1 MFTWGQPANDKTI
14 FFFFFSLNFEMKLM
28 LGLSVLN
35 KITGSYRHISL
46 VERIIKLLDII
57 LHLLY

>member
-14 FFFFFSLNFEMKLM
+14 FFFFSLNFEMKLM
-28 LGLSVLN
+28 LVLSVLN

-46 VERIIKLLDII
+46 VERITKLLDII

>member
-14 FFFFFSLNFEMKLM
+14 FFFFSLNFEMKLM
-28 LGLSVLN
+28 LGLLVLN

-46 VERIIKLLDII
+46 VERITKLLDII

>member
-14 FFFFFSLNFEMKLM
+14 FFFFSLNFEMKLM

-46 VERIIKLLDII
+46 LDII